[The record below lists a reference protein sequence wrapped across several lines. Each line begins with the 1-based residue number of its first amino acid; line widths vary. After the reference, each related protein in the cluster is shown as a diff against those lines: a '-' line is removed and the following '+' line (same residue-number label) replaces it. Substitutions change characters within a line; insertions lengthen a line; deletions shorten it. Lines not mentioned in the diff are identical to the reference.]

1 MWRNF
6 SFPCMTIVGKL
17 KISPHVEKFQMS
29 PHDRCGEIWN
39 SPHMACVWCRKRRH
53 ICKIY
58 AILYALSC
66 GEKLSPKV
74 HLWRKNDKYKVCL
87 CSEWQGGVFILSL
100 TMFSHQSSLF
110 EADFHEEWV
119 LEEGAGSNHGS
130 CSRWNLS
137 TKPSL
142 PSRGQRTSSTTRWLL
157 FRKKNIQTVN
167 ILI

>member
-1 MWRNF
+1 
-6 SFPCMTIVGKL
+6 MT
-17 KISPHVEKFQMS
+17 
-29 PHDRCGEIWN
+29 
-39 SPHMACVWCRKRRH
+39 CVWYRKRRH
-53 ICKIY
+53 TCKIY
-58 AILYALSC
+58 AIYDVLLQNLLIMLFCRKIYFVTIYALSC
-66 GEKLSPKV
+66 VENLSPKV